1 MIFLFPHEVSTV
13 AQAVRAGRSVGVS
26 GVAGIGLS
34 ALLDRLTTVLE
45 QEGFLVIAFRGTP
58 MLPRVELLTLQ
69 QAGIDFPNGNSRSVS
84 ALIDRLSQELMSS
97 SLRAILLD
105 DVESMDA
112 TSLGVIQVAAA
123 RTGTP
128 IVHARH
134 AGVDVLIHDGVRLT
148 HYSPVQVV
156 LNPLDFVSVST
167 LLESRLG
174 APADV
179 EIVSRV
185 YGRSGGVTGLA
196 LAIVDGARD
205 AGILNRER
213 AKWSMRGSTLWTPTV
228 GAWLDARLSALRPED
243 CEALRHL
250 ALAHAT
256 PDQGLCSRL
265 EEAQLTTLESRA
277 LLTIARHRQGAR
289 YSIFPPALGIDL
301 RRTAGGAR
309 RLDLT
314 QNPEPSGADVP
325 DDCTDIAASVTH
337 ARDRLDERLLLEKAA
352 WEQSG
357 TVGSALPYLIS
368 LLQAPRTDRTVASVL
383 ESVDPA
389 TAASPEELFDLVFLR
404 EQWRACQ
411 NSYSLSSPGRFG
423 TMLDRYPAWAEALE
437 TLTAALTA
445 DDSEERPPALAPEQ
459 DVLTAPSGPVIAAAH
474 AYNCLALGRFEEAHE
489 WSELIPATDLVTVNH
504 FRGFTSAL
512 SDAETGETEQALAT
526 TAEEIGTAVETG
538 DIGSV
543 IRHSYSGALILL
555 RAGRWRAALEIV
567 ERGLTFG
574 PSGPINSPHYR
585 ALLHLAALVQLWL
598 GRAKTAR
605 LFAEQAADVPSPE
618 RRLPVMQ
625 EGFGD
630 VIERL
635 LHDDPAGATAQVRTL
650 ASRLIARHDVFAASL
665 SLLLVLV
672 LHPEPATLE
681 LYASITRRE
690 GRPHPFLDIV
700 SASFD
705 RPERLHALVDEL
717 PIEHQDAALVA
728 LVLNTR
734 ASQEGQSERTNA
746 ITAASDALR
755 ARLGVYYPDERD
767 NGKKQGPAI
776 DPHVLSKREQEIARL
791 ARSNSNAAIA
801 AALDLSVR
809 TVESHIHNAFKKTG
823 ATSRQELAELVGE
836 LLC

>member
-1 MIFLFPHEVSTV
+1 MIFLFPQEVSTV

-26 GVAGIGLS
+26 GAAGIGVS
-34 ALLDRLTTVLE
+34 SLLDRLTILLE

-58 MLPRVELLTLQ
+58 MLPRTELLALQ
-69 QAGIDFPNGNSRSVS
+69 QAGIDFPNGGSRTVSV
-84 ALIDRLSQELMSS
+84 LIDRLSQELMSS

-128 IVHARH
+128 VVHGRH
-134 AGVDVLIHDGVRLT
+134 AGIDVLIHDGVRLT
-148 HYSPVQVV
+148 HYSPVQVA

-205 AGILNRER
+205 AGILNREG
-213 AKWSMRGSTLWTPTV
+213 ATWSMRGSTLWTPTV
-228 GAWLDARLSALRPED
+228 GAWLDAKLSALRPED

-250 ALAHAT
+250 ALTHAT

-265 EEAQLTTLESRA
+265 GETQLTALESRG
-277 LLTIARHRQGAR
+277 LLTITRHRQGAR

-301 RRTAGGAR
+301 RRAASGAR

-314 QNPEPSGADVP
+314 PSPEPSGAEVP
-325 DDCTDIAASVTH
+325 DDCTDIAASVTY
-337 ARDRLDERLLLEKAA
+337 ARDRLDERLLRQKAA

-368 LLQAPRTDRTVASVL
+368 LLQAPRTDRTVASVF

-411 NSYSLSSPGRFG
+411 NSYSLSSPGRFDAL
-423 TMLDRYPAWAEALE
+423 LDRYPDWAEAMQ
-437 TLTAALTA
+437 TLTAALTG
-445 DDSEERPPALAPEQ
+445 DDSDERPPAPAQ
-459 DVLTAPSGPVIAAAH
+459 NALTTPSGPVIAASH
-474 AYNCLALGRFEEAHE
+474 AYNCLALGRFEEARE
-489 WSELIPATDLVTVNH
+489 WNGLIPATDLLTVNH
-504 FRGFTSAL
+504 FREFTTTL
-512 SDAETGETEQALAT
+512 SDAETGEMEHALAT
-526 TAEEIGTAVETG
+526 TAEEIGTAIEAG
-538 DIGSV
+538 AIGSV
-543 IRHSYSGALILL
+543 MRHSYSGALILL
-555 RAGRWRAALEIV
+555 RAGRWRAALEVV

-574 PSGPINSPHYR
+574 PSGPIHSPPYR
-585 ALLHLAALVQLWL
+585 ALLRLAALVQLWL

-605 LFAEQAADVPSPE
+605 LFAEQAAGVPSPE

-650 ASRLIARHDVFAASL
+650 VSRLIAREDVFAASF

-672 LHPEPATLE
+672 LHPEPETLE

-690 GRPHPFLDIV
+690 GQPHPFLDIV
-700 SASFD
+700 SASFE
-705 RPERLHALVDEL
+705 RPERLRVLVDEL
-717 PIEHQDAALVA
+717 PIEHQDAALAA
-728 LVLNTR
+728 LVLSARSN
-734 ASQEGQSERTNA
+734 QEGQSQRASA
-746 ITAASDALR
+746 IAAANDALR
-755 ARLGVYYPDERD
+755 ARLGVYYPDELD
-767 NGKKQGPAI
+767 SGKKQGPAI
-776 DPHVLSKREQEIARL
+776 DPHVLSKREREVAQL

-801 AALDLSVR
+801 ATLDLSVR

-823 ATSRQELAELVGE
+823 TTSRQELAELVGK